1 MIRSIACA
9 CVSSVALAA
18 ASAAQA
24 QVTQVYQYDGNGR
37 LTGVTTT
44 GASGTNTAS
53 YVYDG
58 ANNRVSRTQTGTSAY
73 ATLLEMPAN
82 EWLRPD
88 QALVSQD
95 GQWSFA
101 LRSSGRLE
109 LWDGDGRPIAPGFD
123 PADAF
128 SLAYNGYARFSA
140 PEVDAGQ
147 AGMTL
152 ALTDHGDLILADT
165 AGRALWR
172 SSEALLEEVVR

>member
-9 CVSSVALAA
+9 GVLSVALAA

-53 YVYDG
+53 YVYDD
-58 ANNRVSRTQTGTSAY
+58 ANNRVSRTQTGTTAY
-73 ATLLEMPAN
+73 ATLLELPASD
-82 EWLRPD
+82 WLRPD
-88 QALVSQD
+88 QALVSPD
-95 GQWSFA
+95 GQWSLA

-109 LWDGDGRPIAPGFD
+109 LWRGDREPVAPGFD

-128 SLAYNGYARFSA
+128 SLADNGYARFSVPA
-140 PEVDAGQ
+140 VDAGQ
-147 AGMTL
+147 EGRTL
-152 ALTDHGDLILADT
+152 ALADDGDLILANA
-165 AGRALWR
+165 AGGALWR
-172 SSEALLEEVVR
+172 SSQALLEEVAR